1 MRYYGNRC
9 ATVVVPI
16 TYLFISMAKVH
27 ILAETNTR
35 WPRKTSI
42 YFALL
47 TLILLFSQNIIAR
60 PLKGKVVDADGNP
73 LIGATIRVNNT
84 KEGTVADAEG
94 NFNLHLN
101 SNKLP
106 VILTINYLGYEKQE
120 IKILNSKTDLG
131 TIKLHE
137 DGYSL
142 NDIVVVG
149 YGQQSR
155 KKLTGAVSK
164 VKGDAVSEAT
174 QDAPILALQGA
185 ASGVY
190 VAQASGVPGG
200 GSTSMVIRG
209 ASTLSSNKEPLYIVD
224 GVPLNSNPENPIAY
238 TSTGLLG
245 LPDEMSL
252 INPSDIESIEIL
264 KDADA
269 TAIYGTRGSK
279 GVVLITTKKG
289 REGRVKVNLKMST
302 TAQFMS
308 KRLDFLN
315 TEEFTTLRRKAF
327 EADKAKG
334 YVTDADLT
342 PAKFPDLTIWYQHTT
357 YDWQD
362 ILFGNTAW
370 GTDIQLNVSGGNKNT
385 SFMIS
390 GGYYS
395 SGTVTVGDD
404 KYTRWTGRSNVQ
416 HQSDDHR
423 LHLDAGISLTKLKMD
438 ADAAGAGYSAVVSQP
453 NMPPYDEN
461 GNPYWLLENTN
472 HTAPL
477 RILNYEGT
485 NDATSL
491 NASFNGS
498 YRIWDQL
505 AAKVQM
511 GYNYSSSNQQ
521 NLYPRNYYHPLNNT
535 AYNQALY
542 YSMTTS
548 TLIIEPQLTYNCQ
561 LLGGKADF
569 LLGAT
574 YQNGDTHMMYM
585 RGQNYPGDIFL
596 KDATAA
602 SQIIYHQNPTT
613 QTKSAS
619 FFGRITYDWH
629 DRYLLN
635 ATFRR
640 DGSSR
645 FGKNHRYGNFYSV
658 GLGWLFSNEKLIKN
672 HLKWLSYG
680 KLRVSTGRTGND
692 GITDYQYMTKYT
704 TSNYPY
710 EGGVGIVPNN
720 LANDDLHWETTDKF
734 DVGLEL
740 GFFSDRIL
748 LTANYYHNTSK
759 DLLTRQYLPTQ
770 TGFSYMMSNL
780 NAEIVNEGLELEL
793 NTQNIKTKDFRWTTQ
808 FTLTIPSNKLT
819 KFEDLENSG
828 YYNTYEIGKSVN
840 IIRGYKYLGV
850 DNQTGVPM
858 VQDQND
864 DGKIN
869 SNDDYITLGSK
880 DPKYYAGLQN
890 TIKWKNLTFD
900 FNLYY
905 RNKPMEYGYLWIFYY
920 PLGMSENVTREMA
933 SNYWTTPGVDA
944 KYPGLTTTS
953 ASDIYDAYYRYMSY
967 SDAAFSTG
975 SYLRLQ
981 NVRLAYDFD
990 QKLVGRLGISALQL
1004 YVQGKN
1010 LVTITNYDA
1019 YDPETSTNA
1028 VPPTQSVVFGLNV
1041 TF

>member
-1 MRYYGNRC
+1 
-9 ATVVVPI
+9 
-16 TYLFISMAKVH
+16 MAKVN
-27 ILAETNTR
+27 ILSETVVL
-35 WPRKTSI
+35 WSQKSKI
-42 YFALL
+42 YFVLL
-47 TLILLFSQNIIAR
+47 TLLFLFSQNLSAR
-60 PLKGKVVDADGNP
+60 MLKGKVVDANGNP
-73 LIGATIRVNNT
+73 LIGATIRVNNS
-84 KEGTVADAEG
+84 KEGTVADANG
-94 NFNLHLN
+94 DFSLQLS
-101 SNKLP
+101 SNKVP
-106 VILTINYLGYEKQE
+106 VVLTINYLGYQKQE
-120 IKILNSKTDLG
+120 LKIVDAKTNLG
-131 TIKLHE
+131 TIQLHE

-142 NDIVVVG
+142 NDVVVVG

-155 KKLTGAVSK
+155 KKLTGSVSK
-164 VKGDAVSEAT
+164 VKGDVISEAT
-174 QDAPILALQGA
+174 QDAPILALQGN

-190 VAQASGVPGG
+190 VKQASGVPGG

-209 ASTLSSNKEPLYIVD
+209 VSTLASKTEPLYIVD
-224 GVPLNSNPENPIAY
+224 GVPLNANTENPIAY

-245 LPDEMSL
+245 IPDELSL

-269 TAIYGTRGSK
+269 TAIYGTRGSN

-315 TEEFTTLRRKAF
+315 TEEFTALRRKAF

-342 PAKFPDLTIWYQHTT
+342 PAKFPDLTLWDQHTT

-370 GTDIQLNVSGGNKNT
+370 GSDIQLNVSGGNKNT

-404 KYTRWTGRSNVQ
+404 KYTRWTGRSNIQ
-416 HQSDDHR
+416 HHSNDHR
-423 LHLDAGISLTKLKMD
+423 LHLDAGVSVTKLIMK
-438 ADAAGAGYSAVVSQP
+438 ADAAGSGYSAVVSQP

-461 GNPYWLLENTN
+461 GDPYWLLDNTN

-477 RILNYEGT
+477 RILNYSGSNE
-485 NDATSL
+485 ATSL
-491 NASFNGS
+491 NANFNGS
-498 YRIWDQL
+498 YRIWNQL
-505 AAKVQM
+505 TAKVQM

-521 NLYPRNYYHPLNNT
+521 NLYPRNYYHPLSNT

-542 YSMTTS
+542 FDQTTS
-548 TLIIEPQLTYNCQ
+548 TLIIEPQLTYNCN
-561 LLGGKADF
+561 LFGGKADF

-574 YQNGDTHMMYM
+574 YQNGDTHVMYL
-585 RGQNYPGDIFL
+585 RGQKYPGDIFL
-596 KDATAA
+596 EDANAA

-619 FFGRITYDWH
+619 VFGRITYDWQ
-629 DRYLLN
+629 DRYLFN

-645 FGKNHRYGNFYSV
+645 FGKNHRYGNFYSI

-672 HLKWLSYG
+672 SLKWLSYG
-680 KLRVSTGRTGND
+680 KLRVSMGRTGND
-692 GITDYQYMTKYT
+692 GISDYQYMTKYT
-704 TSNYPY
+704 TSQYPY
-710 EGGVGIVPNN
+710 EGGVGIVPSN
-720 LANDDLHWETTDKF
+720 LANDDLHWETTDKV

-740 GFFSDRIL
+740 GFLHDRIL
-748 LTANYYHNTSK
+748 LTANYYYNTSK
-759 DLLTRQYLPTQ
+759 ELLTRQYLPTQ

-780 NAEIVNEGLELEL
+780 DAEIVNKGLELEL

-808 FTLTIPSNKLT
+808 FTLTIPKNKLT
-819 KFEDLENSG
+819 KFKDLENSG

-850 DNQTGVPM
+850 DNQTGIPM

-864 DGKIN
+864 DGKI
-869 SNDDYITLGSK
+869 SSTNDYVTLGSK

-890 TIKWKNLTFD
+890 TLQWKNFTFD

-933 SNYWTTPGVDA
+933 QNYWTTPGVDA

-981 NVRLAYDFD
+981 NVRLAYDLD
-990 QKLVGRLGISALQL
+990 QKLTGRLGISALQL

-1019 YDPETSTNA
+1019 YDPETSTNNA
-1028 VPPTQSVVFGLNV
+1028 PPTQSVVFGLNV

>member
-1 MRYYGNRC
+1 
-9 ATVVVPI
+9 
-16 TYLFISMAKVH
+16 MAKVH

-94 NFNLHLN
+94 NFNLQLN

-164 VKGDAVSEAT
+164 VKGDVVAEAT
-174 QDAPILALQGA
+174 QDAPIMALQGT

-245 LPDEMSL
+245 LPDELSL
-252 INPSDIESIEIL
+252 INPNDIESIEVL

-315 TEEFTTLRRKAF
+315 TEEFTALRRQAF

-342 PAKFPDLTIWYQHTT
+342 PAKFPDLTLWDQHTT

-362 ILFGNTAW
+362 ILFGNTVW

-390 GGYYS
+390 GGYYN

-423 LHLDAGISLTKLKMD
+423 LHLDAGISLTKLTMD

-461 GNPYWLLENTN
+461 GDPYWLMDDTDS
-472 HTAPL
+472 TAPL

-485 NDATSL
+485 NDATQL

-505 AAKVQM
+505 AFKLQA
-511 GYNYSSSNQQ
+511 GYNYSSSDQK
-521 NLYPRNYYHPLNNT
+521 NLYPRSYYHPLSTT
-535 AYNQALY
+535 AYNQARY
-542 YSMTTS
+542 YSMNTS
-548 TLIIEPQLTYNCQ
+548 TLIVEPQLTFNCQ

-574 YQNGDTHMMYM
+574 YQSSDTHVLYLY
-585 RGQNYPGDIFL
+585 GQKYPGDIFL
-596 KDATAA
+596 KDANAA
-602 SQIIYHQNPTT
+602 SLINYHQNPST

-619 FFGRITYDWH
+619 FFGRITYDWQ

-658 GLGWLFSNEKLIKN
+658 GLGWLFSNEKFIKN
-672 HLKWLSYG
+672 NLKWLSYG

-692 GITDYQYMTKYT
+692 GITDYQYMTKYA
-704 TSNYPY
+704 TSQYPY
-710 EGGVGIVPNN
+710 EGSVGIVPSN

-780 NAEIVNEGLELEL
+780 NAEIVNEGLEFEL

-850 DNQTGVPM
+850 DNQTGVPI

-900 FNLYY
+900 FSLYY
-905 RNKPMEYGYLWIFYY
+905 RNKPIEYGYLWRFYN
-920 PLGMSENVTREMA
+920 PIGMSQNVTREMA
-933 SNYWTTPGVDA
+933 NNYWTTPGVDA

-1004 YVQGKN
+1004 YVLGKN
-1010 LVTITNYDA
+1010 LVTITNYDS
-1019 YDPETSTNA
+1019 YDPETADNS
-1028 VPPTQSVVFGLNV
+1028 VPATQSVVFGLNV

>member
-1 MRYYGNRC
+1 
-9 ATVVVPI
+9 
-16 TYLFISMAKVH
+16 MAKVYN
-27 ILAETNTR
+27 LVETIVGWPQKTR
-35 WPRKTSI
+35 V

-47 TLILLFSQNIIAR
+47 TLIFLFSQNTEAH
-60 PLKGKVVDADGNP
+60 PLKGKVVDANGNP
-73 LIGATIRVNNT
+73 LIGATIRVNNS

-94 NFNLHLN
+94 NFNLQLT

-106 VILTINYLGYEKQE
+106 VVITINYLGYEKQE
-120 IKILNSKTDLG
+120 VKVISNKSNLG

-142 NDIVVVG
+142 NDVVVVG

-164 VKGDAVSEAT
+164 VKGDVVSEAT
-174 QDAPILALQGA
+174 QDAPIMALQGT

-209 ASTLSSNKEPLYIVD
+209 ANTLTGSKDPLYIVD

-245 LPDEMSL
+245 LPDELSL
-252 INPSDIESIEIL
+252 INPSDIESIEVL

-315 TEEFTTLRRKAF
+315 TEEYTALRRKAF

-342 PAKFPDLTIWYQHTT
+342 PAKFPDLTLWDQHTT

-423 LHLDAGISLTKLKMD
+423 LHLDAGISLTKLTMD
-438 ADAAGAGYSAVVSQP
+438 ADAAGSGYSAVVSQP

-461 GNPYWLLENTN
+461 GDPYWLMENSN
-472 HTAPL
+472 YSSPL
-477 RILNYEGT
+477 SILNYSGT

-505 AAKVQM
+505 AFKLQA
-511 GYNYSSSNQQ
+511 GYNYSSSDQKD
-521 NLYPRNYYHPLNNT
+521 LYPRSYYHPLSTT
-535 AYNQALY
+535 AYNQARY
-542 YSMTTS
+542 YSMNTS
-548 TLIIEPQLTYNCQ
+548 TLIVEPQLTFNCQ
-561 LLGGKADF
+561 ILGGKTDF
-569 LLGAT
+569 LLGTT
-574 YQNGDTHMMYM
+574 YQSSDTHVLYLY
-585 RGQNYPGDIFL
+585 GQKYPGDIFL
-596 KDATAA
+596 KDANAA
-602 SQIIYHQNPTT
+602 SLINYHKNPST

-619 FFGRITYDWH
+619 FFGRITYDWQ

-645 FGKNHRYGNFYSV
+645 FGKNHRYGNFYSI
-658 GLGWLFSNEKLIKN
+658 GLGWLFSNEKFIKN
-672 HLKWLSYG
+672 NLKWLSYG
-680 KLRVSTGRTGND
+680 KLRLSLGRTGND
-692 GITDYQYMTKYT
+692 GISDYQYMTKYT
-704 TSNYPY
+704 TSQYPY
-710 EGGVGIVPNN
+710 EGSVGIVPSN

-748 LTANYYHNTSK
+748 LTANYYYNTSK
-759 DLLTRQYLPTQ
+759 DLLTRQYLPNQ
-770 TGFSYMMSNL
+770 TGFSYMMTNL
-780 NAEIVNEGLELEL
+780 DAEIVNKGLELEL

-808 FTLTIPSNKLT
+808 LTLTIPSNKLT
-819 KFEDLENSG
+819 KFADLENSG

-858 VQDQND
+858 VQDQNG

-869 SNDDYITLGSK
+869 SNDDYITLGSQ

-905 RNKPMEYGYLWIFYY
+905 RNKPIEYGYLWIFYY

-990 QKLVGRLGISALQL
+990 QKVIGRLGISALQL

-1019 YDPETSTNA
+1019 YDPETSVKA

>member
-1 MRYYGNRC
+1 
-9 ATVVVPI
+9 
-16 TYLFISMAKVH
+16 MAKVYN
-27 ILAETNTR
+27 LVETIVGWPLKTR
-35 WPRKTSI
+35 V

-47 TLILLFSQNIIAR
+47 TLFFLFSQYTEAH
-60 PLKGKVVDADGNP
+60 PLKGKVVDANGNP
-73 LIGATIRVNNT
+73 LIGATIRVNNS

-94 NFNLHLN
+94 NFNLQLT

-120 IKILNSKTDLG
+120 VKVMSNKSNLG

-142 NDIVVVG
+142 NDVVVVG

-164 VKGDAVSEAT
+164 VKGDVVSEAT
-174 QDAPILALQGA
+174 QDAPIMALQGT

-209 ASTLSSNKEPLYIVD
+209 ASTLSSDQEPLYIVD

-245 LPDEMSL
+245 LPDELSL
-252 INPSDIESIEIL
+252 INPNDIESIEVL

-315 TEEFTTLRRKAF
+315 TEEYTALRRKAF

-342 PAKFPDLTIWYQHTT
+342 PAKFPDLTLWDQQTT

-423 LHLDAGISLTKLKMD
+423 LHLDAGISVTKLTMD
-438 ADAAGAGYSAVVSQP
+438 ADAAGAGYSAVASQP
-453 NMPPYDEN
+453 NLPPYDEN
-461 GNPYWLLENTN
+461 GEPYWLLDNSN
-472 HTAPL
+472 FDAPL
-477 RILNYEGT
+477 SILNYSGT

-498 YRIWDQL
+498 YRLWDQL

-521 NLYPRNYYHPLNNT
+521 NLYPRSYYHPLSTT
-535 AYNQALY
+535 AYNQARY
-542 YSMTTS
+542 FTMTTS
-548 TLIIEPQLTYNCQ
+548 TLIVEPQLTYNCQ

-574 YQNGDTHMMYM
+574 YQNGDTHTILLY
-585 RGQNYPGDIFL
+585 GQKYPGDIFL
-596 KDATAA
+596 KDANAA
-602 SQIIYHQNPTT
+602 SLINYHQNPST

-619 FFGRITYDWH
+619 FFGRITYDWQ

-658 GLGWLFSNEKLIKN
+658 GLGWLFSNEKFIKDN
-672 HLKWLSYG
+672 LKWLSYG

-692 GITDYQYMTKYT
+692 GITDYQYMTKYA
-704 TSNYPY
+704 TSQYPY
-710 EGGVGIVPNN
+710 EGSVGIVPSN

-740 GFFSDRIL
+740 GFFNDRIL
-748 LTANYYHNTSK
+748 FTANYYHNTSK
-759 DLLTRQYLPTQ
+759 DLLTRLYLPNQ

-780 NAEIVNEGLELEL
+780 DAEIVNKGLELEL

-819 KFEDLENSG
+819 KFKDLANSG

-858 VQDQND
+858 VQDQNG

-900 FNLYY
+900 FSLYY
-905 RNKPMEYGYLWIFYY
+905 RNKPMEYGYLWRFYN
-920 PLGMSENVTREMA
+920 PIGMSQNVTREMA

-1010 LVTITNYDA
+1010 LLTITNYDA
-1019 YDPETSTNA
+1019 YDPETGDAS

>member
-1 MRYYGNRC
+1 MTKVR
-9 ATVVVPI
+9 
-16 TYLFISMAKVH
+16 YLF
-27 ILAETNTR
+27 ETIVQ
-35 WPRKTSI
+35 WPQKTPF
-42 YFALL
+42 YFGIL
-47 TLILLFSQNIIAR
+47 TLMLILSQSIIAR

-73 LIGATIRVNNT
+73 LIGATIRVNNS
-84 KEGTVADAEG
+84 KEGTVADTEG
-94 NFNLHLN
+94 NFILQLG
-101 SNKLP
+101 SDKLP
-106 VILTINYLGYEKQE
+106 ITLTINYLGYQKQE
-120 IKILNSKTDLG
+120 VKVNNAKSDLG
-131 TIKLHE
+131 VIKLNE

-164 VKGDAVSEAT
+164 VKGDAISEAT
-174 QDAPILALQGA
+174 QDAPIMALQGN

-190 VAQASGVPGG
+190 VSQASGVPGG

-209 ASTLSSNKEPLYIVD
+209 KSTLSSNTDPLYIVD

-245 LPDEMSL
+245 IPDELSL

-269 TAIYGTRGSK
+269 TAIYGTRGSN

-315 TEEFTTLRRKAF
+315 TEEYVALRKEAF
-327 EADKAKG
+327 ETDKAKG

-342 PAKFPDLTIWYQHTT
+342 PAKFPDLTIWDQHTT

-370 GTDIQLNVSGGNKNT
+370 ATDIQLNVSGGNKNT
-385 SFMIS
+385 SFLVS
-390 GGYYS
+390 GGYYN

-404 KYTRWTGRSNVQ
+404 KYTRWTGRSNIQ
-416 HQSDDHR
+416 HHSDDHR
-423 LHLDAGISLTKLKMD
+423 LHLDAGVSVTKLTMK
-438 ADAAGAGYSAVVSQP
+438 ADAAASGYAQAVSQP

-461 GNPYWLLENTN
+461 GDPYWLLDNTN

-477 RILNYEGT
+477 RILNYEGS
-485 NDATSL
+485 NNATQL

-498 YRIWDQL
+498 YRLWNQL
-505 AAKVQM
+505 AVKLQA
-511 GYNYSSSNQQ
+511 GYNYSSSNQED
-521 NLYPRNYYHPLNNT
+521 LYPRNYYHPLSTT
-535 AYNQALY
+535 AYNQARY
-542 YSMTTS
+542 YDMNTS
-548 TLIIEPQLTYNCQ
+548 TLIVEPQLTFNCDVF
-561 LLGGKADF
+561 GGKADF
-569 LLGAT
+569 LLGTT
-574 YQNGDTHMMYM
+574 YQSSETHVLYLY
-585 RGQNYPGDIFL
+585 GQKYPGDIFL
-596 KDATAA
+596 KDANAA
-602 SQIIYHQNPTT
+602 SLINYHQNPST

-619 FFGRITYDWH
+619 FFGRVTYDYK
-629 DRYLLN
+629 DRYLFN
-635 ATFRR
+635 GTFRR

-645 FGKNHRYGNFYSV
+645 FGANHRYGNFYSV
-658 GLGWLFSNEKLIKN
+658 GLGWLFSNEKFIKDQI
-672 HLKWLSYG
+672 KWFSYG
-680 KLRVSTGRTGND
+680 KLRLSFGRTGND
-692 GITDYQYMTKYT
+692 GISDYQYMTKYK
-704 TSNYPY
+704 TSQYPY
-710 EGGVGIVPNN
+710 EGNVGIVPNN

-740 GFFSDRIL
+740 GFLNDRIL

-780 NAEIVNEGLELEL
+780 DAEIVNKGWELEL

-808 FTLTIPSNKLT
+808 FTLTIPRNELT
-819 KFEDLENSG
+819 KFKDLENSG
-828 YYNTYEIGKSVN
+828 YYNTYEIGQSVN

-850 DNQTGVPM
+850 NNQTGVPE
-858 VQDQND
+858 VLDLNG
-864 DGKIN
+864 DGKIS
-869 SNDDYITLGSK
+869 SNDDYVTLGSK

-890 TIKWKNLTFD
+890 TIQWKGFTFD

-905 RNKPMEYGYLWIFYY
+905 RNKPLEYGYLWIYY
-920 PLGMSENVTREMA
+920 NPIGMSENVTREMA
-933 SNYWTTPGVDA
+933 QNYWTTPGVDA

-975 SYLRLQ
+975 TYLRLQ

-990 QKLVGRLGISALQL
+990 QKLVSRLGISALQL

-1010 LVTITNYDA
+1010 LITITNYDA
-1019 YDPETSTNA
+1019 YDPETSVKA